1 MILHITNDY
10 SGSTV
15 YMNLIKELDKRGLT
29 QVIYNPIRDQGRIG
43 NNKIEFLQNDSKIIY
58 DYILNKYGDRIFYR
72 YKIAKIVKNI
82 EAKIDLSQV
91 KLIHA
96 HTWYSDGGV
105 AYLLSKRYNI
115 PYIVAVRS
123 TDMAFFF
130 RYQIFSREFGRKIL
144 FSAANIIHIS
154 KAYYDRF
161 VNLLKSSVIDRI
173 KDKIKV
179 VPNGID
185 DFWLNNMCQKKENDG
200 KLSLIYVGSFVSR
213 KNVKLIQKSVIFL
226 NQKLGVNVFLNVV
239 GDGGS
244 DKKEV
249 VEVCQQFPQYFKYH
263 GAVRDK
269 GHLLSLY
276 RQCLF
281 FIMPSINETFGLVYI
296 EALSQGLPIIY
307 TANDGIDGFY
317 GAEIGERVEKPL
329 SVGKLVQAILV
340 LLDDYEKY
348 EIDKNILITNHK
360 WRNIS
365 KRYTGLYNR
374 VLKSSQF
381 SR

>member
-307 TANDGIDGFY
+307 
-317 GAEIGERVEKPL
+317 
-329 SVGKLVQAILV
+329 
-340 LLDDYEKY
+340 
-348 EIDKNILITNHK
+348 
-360 WRNIS
+360 
-365 KRYTGLYNR
+365 
-374 VLKSSQF
+374 
-381 SR
+381 

>member
-1 MILHITNDY
+1 
-10 SGSTV
+10 
-15 YMNLIKELDKRGLT
+15 
-29 QVIYNPIRDQGRIG
+29 
-43 NNKIEFLQNDSKIIY
+43 
-58 DYILNKYGDRIFYR
+58 
-72 YKIAKIVKNI
+72 
-82 EAKIDLSQV
+82 
-91 KLIHA
+91 
-96 HTWYSDGGV
+96 
-105 AYLLSKRYNI
+105 
-115 PYIVAVRS
+115 
-123 TDMAFFF
+123 
-130 RYQIFSREFGRKIL
+130 
-144 FSAANIIHIS
+144 
-154 KAYYDRF
+154 
-161 VNLLKSSVIDRI
+161 VIDRI